1 MKLRCKLTD
10 IESGS
15 VFVIMLNSKD
25 AAELGVHSTDR
36 VKISF
41 KGRETV
47 CIADISKGWLGKGEL
62 GVYKEVENTLMIK
75 AGDIVDINRAG
86 APRSLEFIT
95 KKMNGARLNK
105 QEMFAVVSDTVGRK
119 LSDVE
124 LTAFVSSLHFNGMS
138 MDEVVALSTSMAET
152 GKTLGIKE
160 KIIVDKHSLGGC
172 PGDKTT
178 MLVVPIIAA
187 AGYKIPKTSSRAITS
202 AAGTSDR
209 VECLCPV
216 NLTVNEI
223 LRTVEKTNGCLA
235 WGGAVDLAPADDMFI
250 QVEYPLSIDPLL
262 LPSVMS
268 KKKAV
273 GATHVV
279 IDMPIGRGAKL
290 KTIGEAH
297 NLAKDFIELGRQMGI
312 IVNCVLT
319 FGEQPIGYAV
329 GPALEAREALSAIS
343 NITAPPDL
351 VEKAVNIA
359 GSLLEL
365 VGEKNGKELAYKLLK
380 SGSAERKLRQI
391 IEEQGGDPK
400 IKPHDIEIG
409 AHIAEIRSKTN
420 GTVWW
425 IANHDIVKIARE
437 AGTPKDKG
445 AGILLKKKI
454 GDPVKKGE
462 VVMEVYAEN
471 DRKLHDS
478 IALAETLN
486 PVGVYARSQDRM
498 FIEKIPD
505 GQGHKKFFILE
516 R

>member
-1 MKLRCKLTD
+1 MRLKAKLTG

-15 VFVIMLNSKD
+15 VFVVMLNPQD

-36 VKISF
+36 VKVSN
-41 KGRETV
+41 KGREAV
-47 CIADISKGWLGKGEL
+47 CIVDISKSWVNRGEI
-62 GVYKEVENTLMIK
+62 GVYKEVESSSMIK
-75 AGDIVDINRAG
+75 TADIIDVYPAG

-95 KKMNGARLNK
+95 KKMNGARLSK
-105 QEMFAVVSDTVGRK
+105 QEMFAIVKDTVDRK
-119 LSDVE
+119 LSDIE
-124 LTAFVSSLHFNGMS
+124 LTAFVSALHFRGMS
-138 MDEVVALSTSMAET
+138 MDETVALSTSMAET
-152 GKTLGIKE
+152 GKALGIKE
-160 KIIVDKHSLGGC
+160 KIIVDKHSLGGV

-187 AGYKIPKTSSRAITS
+187 AGYTIPKTSSRAITS
-202 AAGTSDR
+202 AAGTADR

-216 NLTVNEI
+216 NLGAGEI
-223 LRTVEKTNGCLA
+223 LRTVEKTNGCMA
-235 WGGAVDLAPADDMFI
+235 WGGAVDLAPADDAFI

-279 IDMPIGRGAKL
+279 IDMPTGRGAKL

-297 NLAKDFIELGRQMGI
+297 TLAKDFIELGKQMGI
-312 IVNCVLT
+312 VVNCVLT
-319 FGEQPIGYAV
+319 FGEQPIGHAV

-343 NITAPPDL
+343 NLAAPPDL
-351 VEKAVNIA
+351 VEKVVNIA

-365 VGEKNGKELAYKLLK
+365 AGEKNGKDLAYKLLK

-391 IEEQGGDPK
+391 IEAQGGDPK
-400 IKPHDIEIG
+400 IKPDGIG
-409 AHIAEIRSKTN
+409 IGSHVAEIRSKAD
-420 GTVWW
+420 GTIWW

-445 AGILLKKKI
+445 SGILLRKKI
-454 GDPVKKGE
+454 GDTVKKGE
-462 VVMEVYAEN
+462 VIMEIYSEN
-471 DRKLHDS
+471 DRKLHDA

-486 PVGVYARSQDRM
+486 PIGVYARPQDRM
-498 FIEKIPD
+498 LIAKFPD
-505 GQGHKKFFILE
+505 GEEHKKFFVLE